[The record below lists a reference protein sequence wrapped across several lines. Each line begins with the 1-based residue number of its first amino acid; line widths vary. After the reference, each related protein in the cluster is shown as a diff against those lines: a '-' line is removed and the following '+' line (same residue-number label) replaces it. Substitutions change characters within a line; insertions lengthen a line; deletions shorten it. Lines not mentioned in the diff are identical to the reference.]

1 MCYASMALYFYDG
14 LKTYLDEALGKF
26 WTNLF
31 REKYV
36 SDKCIHFI

>member
-1 MCYASMALYFYDG
+1 MALYFYGG

-31 REKYV
+31 LEKYV
-36 SDKCIHFI
+36 GI